1 MRRHAPRVSNLVA
14 GLVGTVVVVIAC
26 WLVFGLPLPLRSS
39 PYVLRAVFTSN
50 VELHIPSP
58 VRIAGV
64 DVGEAVAVQRRGDAG
79 VVTMH
84 IDRDGLPIHAGA
96 TAQIRSRIFLE
107 GNFYIDLH
115 PGSPAAPDLPSGSLL
130 PAANTSGPV
139 QLDRI
144 LSSLNQSARGNLQT
158 LIRNFGAALNATP
171 TGAQDAGQDPLVRG
185 LTGGQA
191 LDRSL
196 EYSARAFEASAIVN
210 QALLGTAPHDLSG
223 TVTGESRTF
232 QGFADS
238 GGALP
243 AFVSSFEATM
253 ATLASRQ
260 GALVRSIAT
269 LPGLLRNTD
278 SSDAALDASFAPT
291 REFARRLTPGLRQ
304 LDPTIGAA
312 LPWLAQA
319 TALASRGEL
328 GGLLGQLTPAVQR
341 TAASLR
347 STRQLLGA
355 AGALARCF
363 IHNIIPAGNQVIL
376 DPPNGTGERV
386 YQELFQSAVGI
397 AGAAGNF
404 DGNGRYVRASAGGGA
419 IRGQTPSIPGNGPF
433 YGNFVLPPLGTRPA
447 WTTTA
452 PVLNRSTPCYANAV
466 PDLNA
471 AATGAGP

>member
-1 MRRHAPRVSNLVA
+1 MRRHTPRVSNLLA
-14 GLVGTVVVVIAC
+14 GLIGIVVVAIAC
-26 WLVFGLPLPLRSS
+26 YFVFGLPVPFQGP
-39 PYVLRAVFTSN
+39 PYVLKAVFTDN

-64 DVGEAVAVQRRGDAG
+64 QVGQAVAVARRGDGG
-79 VVTMH
+79 VVTMD
-84 IDRDGLPIHAGA
+84 IDPQGLPIHAGA

-115 PGSPAAPDLPSGSLL
+115 PGSPEARDLPSGSLL

-144 LSSLNQSARGNLQT
+144 LSSLNQSARTNLQT
-158 LIRNFGAALNATP
+158 LIRNFGASLNAAP
-171 TGAQDAGQDPLVRG
+171 TSAQDAGQDPLVRG

-191 LDRSL
+191 LNRSL
-196 EYSARAFEASAIVN
+196 QYSARAFEASAIVN

-223 TVTGESRTF
+223 TVTGEARTF

-243 AFVSSFEATM
+243 SFVDSFEATM

-260 GALVRSIAT
+260 SALARTIAT
-269 LPGLLRNTD
+269 LPGLLRNTN
-278 SSDAALDASFAPT
+278 SSDVALDASFAPT
-291 REFARRLTPGLRQ
+291 QAFARRLTPGLKQ

-319 TALASRGEL
+319 TALASPSEL
-328 GGLLGQLTPAVQR
+328 GALLAQLTPAVQR
-341 TAASLR
+341 TSATLNG
-347 STRQLLGA
+347 TRRLLGA
-355 AGALARCF
+355 SDALARCF

-376 DPPNGTGERV
+376 DPPGGTGERV

-419 IRGQTPSIPGNGPF
+419 IRAQTPSITGNGPF

-452 PVLNRSTPCYANAV
+452 PAINRSTPCYANAV